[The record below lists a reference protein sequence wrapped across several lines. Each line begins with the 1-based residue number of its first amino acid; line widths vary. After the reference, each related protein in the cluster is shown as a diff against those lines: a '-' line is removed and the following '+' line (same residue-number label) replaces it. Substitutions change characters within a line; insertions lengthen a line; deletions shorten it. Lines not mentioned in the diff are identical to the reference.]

1 MNIDGLLHNGVSN
14 FILRADL
21 VKQYFEDFYREVD
34 FCDTDKLFISTLK
47 NNNEL
52 VAISDEPISNWD
64 AEHNAIP
71 LNVYSVEPILING
84 VSFYRIANIETGEV
98 ALR

>member
-1 MNIDGLLHNGVSN
+1 MNIDSLLHNGVSN

-34 FCDTDKLFISTLK
+34 FCDADKLFISMLK
-47 NNNEL
+47 SNNEL

-71 LNVYSVEPILING
+71 LNVYSVEPISING
-84 VSFYRIANIETGEV
+84 VGFYRIANIETGEV
-98 ALR
+98 TLR

>member
-1 MNIDGLLHNGVSN
+1 MNIDRLLHSGASK
-14 FILRADL
+14 FILSTDL
-21 VKQYFEDFYREVD
+21 VKKYFEDFYREVD

-47 NNNEL
+47 SNNEL
-52 VAISDEPISNWD
+52 VAISDEPISSWD

-71 LNVYSVEPILING
+71 LNVYSVEPISING
-84 VSFYRIANIETGEV
+84 VDFYRIANIETGEV